1 MKDLVFS
8 GVKPTST
15 PHLGNYIGA
24 LKQWVEIQHRYRS
37 IFCIVDL
44 HAITVPQDPV
54 EMRARTLEIA
64 AAYLAIGLDPKRCT
78 IFIQSEVHEH
88 AELGWIL
95 GTLVKMSELER
106 MTQYK
111 DKTKAKGE
119 NVGAGLFNYPSLMAA
134 DILLYDT
141 TAVPVGED
149 QEQHVELT
157 RTLARRFNNQFGE
170 TFVVPQVLIQKVGAR
185 IMSLKDPK
193 KKMSKS
199 DESAAGT
206 INLSDE
212 PDEIRK
218 KIMRATT
225 DSDTAIAYDLEKR
238 PAISNLL
245 TIFHHATGQPI
256 KGIEAEFAGKGYA
269 DFKKSLTEAVITMLS
284 PIQKKLHEYKNDPAE
299 LSRILDTGRD
309 VAQKMASAKMKIVR
323 DRVGLGR

>member
-1 MKDLVFS
+1 MKDLIFS

-24 LKQWVEIQHRYRS
+24 LKQWIEIQHRYRS

-44 HAITVPQDPV
+44 HAITVPQDPKIIR
-54 EMRARTLEIA
+54 ERILEIA
-64 AAYLAIGLDPKRCT
+64 ASYLAIGLDPKRCT

-95 GTLVKMSELER
+95 GTLVKTSELER

-111 DKTKAKGE
+111 DKAKAKGE
-119 NVGAGLFNYPSLMAA
+119 SIGAGLFNYPSLMAA

-149 QEQHVELT
+149 QEQHVELA
-157 RTLARRFNNQFGE
+157 RTLARRFNSQFGD
-170 TFVVPQVLIQKVGAR
+170 TFVVPQALIQKLGAR

-206 INLSDE
+206 IMLTDE

-225 DSDTAIAYDLEKR
+225 DSGTALAYDLEKQ
-238 PAISNLL
+238 PTVSNLL
-245 TIFHHATGQPI
+245 TIFHHATGRPI
-256 KGIEAEFAGKGYA
+256 KEIEAEFTGRGYA
-269 DFKKSLTEAVITMLS
+269 DFKKSLANAVITMLS
-284 PIQKKLHEYKNDPAE
+284 PIQKKLHEFKNDPAE
-299 LSRILDTGRD
+299 LNRILDAGRE
-309 VAQKMASAKMKIVR
+309 AAAEMASAKMKIVR